1 MRLNSAN
8 WLAPLRARKH
18 SLLRVLLPMLAASA
32 LSAPACAA
40 MLAAA
45 ATPEVQHAHGG
56 AHVAHPAAQ
65 PSQPTQPC
73 PHCPLE
79 AGLAPLGHE
88 VCVVTD
94 SLADDGAARAD
105 APSDPT
111 PAPVLVASWLLPA
124 ARAAPVQPSAFTT
137 PALVSSVSLNVL
149 HCVLLI

>member
-56 AHVAHPAAQ
+56 THVVHAAAQ

-79 AGLAPLGHE
+79 AGLAPLGHD

-94 SLADDGAARAD
+94 SLTDDGAARAD
-105 APSDPT
+105 SANDPI
-111 PAPVLVASWLLPA
+111 PPVLVASWLLPA
-124 ARAAPVQPSAFTT
+124 ARAAPVQPSAVTT

>member
-8 WLAPLRARKH
+8 WLAPLRAREH
-18 SLLRVLLPMLAASA
+18 ALLRVLLPMLAASA

-45 ATPEVQHAHGG
+45 TTPEVQHAHGG
-56 AHVAHPAAQ
+56 AHVAHDAQ

-94 SLADDGAARAD
+94 SLTDDSAARAD
-105 APSDPT
+105 SPSDPT
-111 PAPVLVASWLLPA
+111 PPPVLVASWLLPA